1 MNKSPLFAPALR
13 ESLRHYSLARL
24 RSDLMAG
31 LTVGIVALPL
41 SMALAIAVDVPPQH
55 GLYTTITA
63 GFLAALLGGSRFNIT
78 GPTAAFV
85 VILLPIVQTHGLGG
99 LLVATVMSGLILL
112 ALGIGRMGQLIEFI
126 PYPVVIGFTSGIGT
140 VIAFLQ
146 LKDLLG
152 LQAEDLSGHFLD
164 RLVQLFGLIPETQ
177 FPDLFVGLMT
187 FTIIIVWTRLKT
199 PIPSYLVALVVGTLL
214 AIAIQKVGF
223 DPITIGS
230 RFQYTLSD
238 GTVGVGVPAALP
250 TFAWP
255 WSWPNAKGE
264 TIVLSFGL
272 IQSLM
277 GPAFAIAML
286 GAIESLLCSVVADGM
301 TGTKHHSNGEL
312 VGQGIGNI
320 VGPFFGAIPGTAAIS
335 RTATNIRSHA
345 YSPIASGFHAIV
357 VLVIMLILAPTTAY
371 IPMSAL
377 AAILIMVAWNM
388 SEPQH
393 FIRILKTAPRND
405 VIVLLICFSLTVLFD
420 MVIAVAVGL
429 MMSSLLFIQRIAEL
443 TESNVLAASEHE
455 HPDLPPEIAIYDING
470 PLFFG
475 AAHKALKVMH
485 RVNKK
490 IKVVIVD
497 LSDVPMIDMTG
508 IVALESTVKQM
519 NREGVAMLVGGVS
532 ESVRKKLERA
542 HLIEAQGK
550 LEFFADT
557 ATAIPRA
564 RELVAPIS

>member
-1 MNKSPLFAPALR
+1 MENSPLFAPALR
-13 ESLRHYSLARL
+13 ESLKNYSFAQL
-24 RSDLMAG
+24 RRDLLAG

-41 SMALAIAVDVPPQH
+41 SMALAIASGAPPQH

-63 GFLAALLGGSRFNIT
+63 GILAALFGGSRFNIT

-85 VILLPIVQTHGLGG
+85 VILLPITQAHGLGG
-99 LLVATVMSGLILL
+99 LLIATVMSGLILM
-112 ALGIGRMGQLIEFI
+112 ALGLGRLGQLIEFI

-152 LQAEDLSGHFLD
+152 LPVDQLSGHFLEKLGQLGA
-164 RLVQLFGLIPETQ
+164 LVPQTQ
-177 FPDLFVGLMT
+177 APDLFIGLMT
-187 FTIIIVWTRLKT
+187 FALILGWARLRT
-199 PIPSYLVALVVGTLL
+199 PIPSYLVALVGGTLL
-214 AIAIQKVGF
+214 ALLIQQFQF

-230 RFQYTLSD
+230 RFTYTLSD
-238 GTVGVGVPAALP
+238 GTTGQGVPPVLP
-250 TFAWP
+250 SFSWP
-255 WSWPNAKGE
+255 WSWPNAQGE
-264 TIVLSFGL
+264 TIVLSFEL
-272 IQSLM
+272 IQVLI

-320 VGPFFGAIPGTAAIS
+320 IGPFFGAIPGTAAIS

-345 YSPIASGFHAIV
+345 GSPIASAFHGV
-357 VLVIMLILAPTTAY
+357 VVGVVMLLLAPTTAY

-388 SEPQH
+388 SEPKH
-393 FIRILKTAPRND
+393 FIRVLKTAPRND
-405 VIVLLICFSLTVLFD
+405 VMVLLMCFSLTVLFD

-429 MMSSLLFIQRIAEL
+429 MLSSLLFIQRIAEL
-443 TESNVLAASEHE
+443 TESTALSEAEHQ
-455 HPDLPPEIAIYDING
+455 HPDLPPQIAIYDING

-490 IKVVIVD
+490 ITVIIVD

-508 IVALESTVKQM
+508 IVALESTIKQM
-519 NREGVAMLVGGVS
+519 NQEGVAVLMSGLSLPVQQ
-532 ESVRKKLERA
+532 KLQRA
-542 HLIEAQGK
+542 HFVEKTGK
-550 LEFFADT
+550 LEFFTGTDL
-557 ATAIPRA
+557 AIARA
-564 RELVAPIS
+564 RELVIAA